1 VAPLLLAAAA
11 AASLLSTGPY
21 DVRPGTSFQHY
32 LLWFPPHAV
41 PMNLTFLN
49 VTWFRPESIWFKGT
63 YYVHVCNDECRYVPA
78 TIYVFQYS
86 VRVVDPSRTP
96 LGVLVV
102 DFVGCHIRET
112 CRQGTAMVAPIKI
125 IELSPTVQ
133 VWFSDV
139 YCLYGN

>member
-1 VAPLLLAAAA
+1 MLAVAAAA
-11 AASLLSTGPY
+11 TSLISVGPY
-21 DVRPGTSFQHY
+21 DYRMSNTRHEY
-32 LLWFPPHAV
+32 LLWFSPHAV

-96 LGVLVV
+96 LGVLVA
-102 DFVGCHIRET
+102 DFVGRHIRET
-112 CRQGTAMVAPIKI
+112 CRQGTAMVASIKI

-133 VWFSDV
+133 VWISDV